1 MAAKPSSSIITTR
14 KGGAIM
20 TERRL
25 LRPFAIV
32 ACAVSVGLLAAPL
45 GASLGWASTDDK
57 PRMMNKKP
65 TMKAPATPASP
76 TPAPQMM
83 TQSPTTLD
91 SYIDYVSDKLQ
102 VEAMKVRHEGSADV
116 KLTIEKSGAVKLAEV
131 VRVNGPAALRDEALK
146 MVDLMGS
153 LPPLPPD
160 ANVDVL
166 VLTSTVVFNYPG
178 QDMFD
183 RHGRRTSTRRE

>member
-1 MAAKPSSSIITTR
+1 
-14 KGGAIM
+14 M
-20 TERRL
+20 TERRV
-25 LRPFAIV
+25 LRPLVILTFA
-32 ACAVSVGLLAAPL
+32 AAVGLLTVHG
-45 GASLGWASTDDK
+45 GASLSCASTEDR

-65 TMKAPATPASP
+65 TMKAPAATASP
-76 TPAPQMM
+76 MPVPQTL

-91 SYIDYVSDKLQ
+91 SYINYVSDKLQ
-102 VEAMKVRHEGSADV
+102 AEAMKVRHEGSADV

-146 MVDLMGS
+146 MVNLIGS

-160 ANVDVL
+160 ANTDVL
-166 VLTSTVVFNYPG
+166 ILTSTVVFNYPG

-183 RHGRRTSTRRE
+183 RYGRRTSPRRE

>member
-1 MAAKPSSSIITTR
+1 
-14 KGGAIM
+14 M

-25 LRPFAIV
+25 LRPFVIITLA
-32 ACAVSVGLLAAPL
+32 ASVGLLAAPVET
-45 GASLGWASTDDK
+45 SLSWASTDDK
-57 PRMMNKKP
+57 PRLMNKKP
-65 TMKAPATPASP
+65 TMKTPATPAS
-76 TPAPQMM
+76 TMPAPQMM

-91 SYIDYVSDKLQ
+91 SYINYVSDRLQ
-102 VEAMKVRHEGSADV
+102 VEAMKVRQEGSADV

-131 VRVNGPAALRDEALK
+131 VRVNGPAALRDEVMR
-146 MVDLMGS
+146 MVNMMGS

-160 ANVDVL
+160 ANADVL

-183 RHGRRTSTRRE
+183 RYGGRTSMRR

>member
-1 MAAKPSSSIITTR
+1 
-14 KGGAIM
+14 M

-25 LRPFAIV
+25 LRPFVIV
-32 ACAVSVGLLAAPL
+32 TFAASVGLLAVPV
-45 GASLGWASTDDK
+45 GTSLSWASTDDK

-65 TMKAPATPASP
+65 TMKTPAAPAASASP
-76 TPAPQMM
+76 MPAPQMM
-83 TQSPTTLD
+83 PQSPTTLD
-91 SYIDYVSDKLQ
+91 GYISYVSDKLQ
-102 VEAMKVRHEGSADV
+102 AEAMKVRHEGSADV

-146 MVDLMGS
+146 MVDLIGS

-160 ANVDVL
+160 ANADVL

-178 QDMFD
+178 QDMYD
-183 RHGRRTSTRRE
+183 RYGRRTSTRR

>member
-1 MAAKPSSSIITTR
+1 
-14 KGGAIM
+14 M

-25 LRPFAIV
+25 LRPFVIV
-32 ACAVSVGLLAAPL
+32 TFAASVGLLAVP
-45 GASLGWASTDDK
+45 GGTSPGWAGEDDR

-76 TPAPQMM
+76 ASPMSAPQMT

-91 SYIDYVSDKLQ
+91 SYINYVSDKLQ

-116 KLTIEKSGAVKLAEV
+116 QLTIDKSGAVKLAEV
-131 VRVNGPAALRDEALK
+131 VRVNGSAALRDEALK

-160 ANVDVL
+160 ANADVL

-178 QDMFD
+178 QDMYD
-183 RHGRRTSTRRE
+183 RYGRRTSTRRE

>member
-1 MAAKPSSSIITTR
+1 
-14 KGGAIM
+14 M

-25 LRPFAIV
+25 LRPFVIITFA
-32 ACAVSVGLLAAPL
+32 ASVGLLCAP
-45 GASLGWASTDDK
+45 GGTSLGWASTDDK

-65 TMKAPATPASP
+65 TMKAPAAPASP
-76 TPAPQMM
+76 MPAPQMM

-91 SYIDYVSDKLQ
+91 SYINYVSDRLQ

-116 KLTIEKSGAVKLAEV
+116 QLTIEKSGAVKLAEV
-131 VRVNGPAALRDEALK
+131 VRVNGPAALRDEALR

-160 ANVDVL
+160 ANAEVL

-183 RHGRRTSTRRE
+183 RYGRRTPTRR

>member
-1 MAAKPSSSIITTR
+1 MMAA
-14 KGGAIM
+14 
-20 TERRL
+20 RRFF
-25 LRPFAIV
+25 RPFVVV
-32 ACAVSVGLLAAPL
+32 AFVASVGFLAAPIVT
-45 GASLGWASTDDK
+45 SFSWASMDDR

-76 TPAPQMM
+76 ASTMPAPQMM

-91 SYIDYVSDKLQ
+91 SYINHVSDKLQ

-131 VRVNGPAALRDEALK
+131 VRVNGPAALRDEALR

-160 ANVDVL
+160 ANADVL

-178 QDMFD
+178 QDMYD
-183 RHGRRTSTRRE
+183 RYGGRTGMRRQ